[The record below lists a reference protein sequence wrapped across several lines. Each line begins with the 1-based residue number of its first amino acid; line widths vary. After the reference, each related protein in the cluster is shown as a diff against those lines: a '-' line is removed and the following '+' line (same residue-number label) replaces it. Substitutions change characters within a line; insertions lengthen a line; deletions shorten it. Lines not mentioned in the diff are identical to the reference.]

1 MLSASASSRTVGGR
15 YEKMLETKRQELR
28 PGDYPGGIFESV
40 HNPRRTRRP
49 SDGGIKPGEEDLL
62 HNVHRIERSY
72 AAIFLADNTV
82 SCSVAFCSLR
92 SRSLSPIPL
101 LFPFRSRSAS
111 SSSRRKAPTVL

>member
-15 YEKMLETKRQELR
+15 YEKMLEMKRQELR
-28 PGDYPGGIFESV
+28 PGDYPGVIFESV

-62 HNVHRIERSY
+62 HNVHCIERSY

-92 SRSLSPIPL
+92 S
-101 LFPFRSRSAS
+101 
-111 SSSRRKAPTVL
+111 